1 MEYNFAAMTDNT
13 PQELS
18 ERELEIL
25 ALLATGATNKEIAQ
39 SLYISPNTV
48 KVHLRN
54 IFGKIGVSSRT
65 EAAMHAVKLGMVTP
79 TNAAPPQAPVSI
91 PQETPLPK
99 ETQAPLTEST
109 ETPAARGIPQQ
120 TTRRNWLALSGW
132 LLTLL
137 LLITFGA
144 VTLANRTPEAN
155 PTEDQFIPGAAQIDM
170 QRWQT
175 HANLLTPRQNF
186 ALIAYGGQIYALG
199 GQNNQTTL
207 ATAETYLPQQDEWQS
222 IAALPI
228 PVSHTQA
235 AVLNGSIYLPGGL
248 LPSAQ
253 PTTTLQVYTP
263 AENIWHTAQPL
274 PYAISDYALTAFEG
288 KLYLFGGTDGQ
299 KPLKLALRYTPE
311 DGWQSLPNMPT
322 ARAGA
327 YAVNVSN
334 RIYIIGGQSST
345 DAAPTIQIFNP
356 NDPETPWQTALPL
369 PAADGNLI
377 GAAALADMVYIFN
390 QVPGSNSLQISLYTP
405 QNARWQITTETAD
418 TTLSGTLAALGTQV
432 YFCGGSQT
440 MSYQAIFSIA
450 IPIIRK

>member
-1 MEYNFAAMTDNT
+1 MTDNT
-13 PQELS
+13 SQELS
-18 ERELEIL
+18 DRERQIL

-65 EAAMHAVKLGMVTP
+65 EAAMYAVKLGMVNP
-79 TNAAPPQAPVSI
+79 VDAAPPQAPVSI
-91 PQETPLPK
+91 PQEPLLPQQ
-99 ETQAPLTEST
+99 TQAPLTEST

-120 TTRRNWLALSGW
+120 KTRRNWFALSGW
-132 LLTLL
+132 LLTLI

-144 VTLANRTPEAN
+144 VTLANRTPEIT
-155 PTEDQFIPGAAQIDM
+155 PTEDQFIPSAAQMDV

-186 ALIAYGGQIYALG
+186 ALIAYGGQLYALG

-207 ATAETYLPQQDEWQS
+207 TAAETYLPQQDEWQS

-263 AENIWHTAQPL
+263 AENAWHTAQPL
-274 PYAISDYALTAFEG
+274 PQAISGYALTAFEG

-299 KPLKLALRYTPE
+299 KTLNLALRYTPE
-311 DGWQSLPNMPT
+311 DGWQPLPNMPT

-334 RIYIIGGQSST
+334 RIYIIGGQT
-345 DAAPTIQIFNP
+345 NTNTPATIEIFNP
-356 NDPETPWQTALPL
+356 NEPETPWQTALPL
-369 PAADGNLI
+369 PESQGNLI

-390 QVPGSNSLQISLYTP
+390 QVPGSNSLQILLYTP
-405 QNARWQITTETAD
+405 QNARWQITTETAAF
-418 TTLSGTLAALGTQV
+418 TALPTLTPLGVYV
-432 YFCGGSQT
+432 YFCSSNQT
-440 MSYQAIFSIA
+440 LSYQAIFSIA
-450 IPIIRK
+450 IPLVH